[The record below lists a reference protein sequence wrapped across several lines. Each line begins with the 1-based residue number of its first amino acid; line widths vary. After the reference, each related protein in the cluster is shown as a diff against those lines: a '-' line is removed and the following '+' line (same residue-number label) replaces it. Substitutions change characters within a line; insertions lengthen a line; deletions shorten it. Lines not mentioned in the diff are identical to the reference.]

1 MEMHSLGKVWRSV
14 FDHVYCVS
22 FAPYLQRRERL
33 VEELKRV
40 EIIDKSLDSD
50 TDSFFSFHLT
60 VDNPFEQLLL
70 THPEFSWPKNNMRFN
85 KGALSLALGHYS
97 VMKEAKVLNY
107 KRILVIEDDIVF
119 LKDKD
124 KLKNILEYFPTDGDI
139 VMLDKVTPTPQA
151 WALDIA
157 NNRDSSGMYVTL
169 SPNDILWTTSCF
181 ALTTKA
187 MSHICYCQ
195 EKSFN
200 VADYYTNAFVP
211 NKEHKIQIAN
221 FQVKRM
227 SSIVSLACQ
236 RPSEETISDHGE
248 ENSVYKQ
255 RGLYDCGINFSEY
268 NL

>member
-1 MEMHSLGKVWRSV
+1 METHSLGKTWRST

-50 TDSFFSFHLT
+50 IKPFFSFHLT

-70 THPEFSWPKNNMRFN
+70 SHSEFSWPKNNMRFN

-97 VMKEAKVLNY
+97 VMKEAKSLYY

-124 KLKNILEYFPTDGDI
+124 KLKSILVCFPSDGDI
-139 VMLDKVTPTPQA
+139 VMFDKVTPTLQA
-151 WALDIA
+151 WTLDLA

-181 ALTTKA
+181 ALSTKA
-187 MSHICYCQ
+187 MTHICYCQ

-200 VADYYTNAFVP
+200 VADYYTNSFVP
-211 NKEHKIQIAN
+211 NKEHKIQIAT
-221 FQVKRM
+221 FPVKRM
-227 SSIVSLACQ
+227 SSITSLACQ

-255 RGLYDCGINFSEY
+255 RGLYDCGINLSDY